1 MFKLLLCRWGSIVLQ
16 LRHSKV
22 SLLFSDGYLATR
34 FLYPSSLIV
43 VQLLSH
49 VGLFAALRTAACQ
62 VSLSFTISWSLLKFI
77 SIESVLL
84 SNHLI
89 LCLSLLLLL
98 SIFASIRVFSNI
110 LALCIGWPKYWS
122 FSYSISPSMNILG
135 WFPLELTGLISLRF
149 PEEGNGNPLQYSC
162 LENIMDRE
170 AWGATVHGVTKGWT
184 QLNN

>member
-110 LALCIGWPKYWS
+110 LALCIRWPKYWS

-135 WFPLELTGLISLRF
+135 
-149 PEEGNGNPLQYSC
+149 
-162 LENIMDRE
+162 
-170 AWGATVHGVTKGWT
+170 
-184 QLNN
+184 